1 VRRKSKKTKR
11 WRLKKNKVPEESGDS
26 TLNCGSV
33 FVYCSPLFCTHTGSF
48 CDQDGV
54 IFPLLHSIAM
64 ARAVGFS
71 LASDH
76 LSRHSRSSIC
86 GVCNCGA
93 GFDFLVFTSGVW
105 LDIASLEGL
114 RLGEEQ
120 AQAPMHIILYPYP
133 FVAKVKR
140 EQTR

>member
-1 VRRKSKKTKR
+1 
-11 WRLKKNKVPEESGDS
+11 
-26 TLNCGSV
+26 
-33 FVYCSPLFCTHTGSF
+33 
-48 CDQDGV
+48 
-54 IFPLLHSIAM
+54 M

-76 LSRHSRSSIC
+76 LSRHSRSSIR

-120 AQAPMHIILYPYP
+120 AQAPMHYHSIILYPYP
-133 FVAKVKR
+133 FGAKVKR
-140 EQTR
+140 E

>member
-1 VRRKSKKTKR
+1 
-11 WRLKKNKVPEESGDS
+11 
-26 TLNCGSV
+26 
-33 FVYCSPLFCTHTGSF
+33 
-48 CDQDGV
+48 
-54 IFPLLHSIAM
+54 M

-76 LSRHSRSSIC
+76 LSRHSRSYIC

-114 RLGEEQ
+114 RLGEEL
-120 AQAPMHIILYPYP
+120 AQALMHLSLYNAISLLVCCKSETPINKVMKRAQQIVHSHIVVPVSP
-133 FVAKVKR
+133 FVHIVWVVTHVKIPADR
-140 EQTR
+140 DVAERT